1 MSKSLRRLVF
11 ALAVVGA
18 PLVMLGCSEGEKPA
32 ATTTPE
38 TTTTTPAPGPA
49 TTPAPAGGEAA
60 PATPATPT
68 APAEAPK

>member
-38 TTTTTPAPGPA
+38 TTTTAPAPGPA
-49 TTPAPAGGEAA
+49 ATPAPGEAA
-60 PATPATPT
+60 PATPAAPT